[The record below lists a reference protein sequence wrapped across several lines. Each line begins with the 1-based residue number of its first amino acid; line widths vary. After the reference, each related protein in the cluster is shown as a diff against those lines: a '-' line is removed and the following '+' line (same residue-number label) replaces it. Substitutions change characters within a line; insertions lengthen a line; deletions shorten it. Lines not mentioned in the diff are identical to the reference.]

1 MTLHELREKLKAV
14 TGITSEEPLKSA
26 LQMAAVEVW
35 ESADLPDTL
44 QEVRVCTGAE
54 RFVTMPWQVH
64 KIRGIKSANN
74 RYALQINTV
83 HPYYQDMRYYQSE
96 LDCRVVRYVPLRTK
110 ITNASTLKFK
120 AQKAVSEDVTF
131 TISGEVDTATYVVE
145 PLVLSSGHREV
156 ISTERFVNVPLSI
169 TKNIRTETDVD
180 ILDASGN
187 ILATFPNHLLE
198 CKYMLLQMYD
208 RCTSQYSAV
217 SGCFDVLFK
226 PHPPQLDEDT
236 DTFPDPFSQVVVFKA
251 AEQIT
256 LRDTDKL
263 DVAAAYNE
271 KALSLLKQFS
281 ADAVRGKTLKP
292 NIQMDRLTTRYQG
305 LL

>member
-1 MTLHELREKLKAV
+1 MILTEFREKLQAI
-14 TGITSEEPLKSA
+14 TGITAEDVLDSA
-26 LQMAAVEVW
+26 IQMAAVEVW

-44 QEVRVCTGAE
+44 QEVRVCTGSE

-64 KIRGIKSANN
+64 KIRGVKSANN
-74 RYALQINTV
+74 RYTLQINSV

-96 LDCRVVRYVPLRTK
+96 LDCRVVRYVPLHTK

-120 AQKAVSEDVTF
+120 ARKTVNEDVTF
-131 TISGEVDTATYVVE
+131 TISGEIDNASFVVE
-145 PLVLSSGHREV
+145 PLVLSSGAREV
-156 ISTERFVNVPLSI
+156 ISVERFVNVPLSI

-187 ILATFPNHLLE
+187 LLATFPNHLLE

-208 RCTSQYSAV
+208 RCTSQYGSL

-226 PHPPQLDEDT
+226 PHVPQMSEDT
-236 DTFPDPFSQVVVFKA
+236 DAFPDPFSQVVLFKA
-251 AEQIT
+251 AEQVT

-271 KALSLLKQFS
+271 KALALLRQFT

-292 NIQMDRLTTRYQG
+292 NIQMDRLATMYTG
-305 LL
+305 HL